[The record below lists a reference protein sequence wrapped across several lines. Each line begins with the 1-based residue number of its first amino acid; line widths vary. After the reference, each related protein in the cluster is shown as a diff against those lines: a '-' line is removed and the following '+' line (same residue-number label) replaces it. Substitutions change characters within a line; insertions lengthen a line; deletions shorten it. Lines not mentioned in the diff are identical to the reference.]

1 MQSHDHYSDEKLVVL
16 VQVEN
21 QELYSILV
29 ERYQAKLMR
38 YIGVMIYD
46 RAKTVDIVQET
57 FIKAFI
63 NLKSFDAGRKFSSW
77 IYRIA
82 HNEALN
88 VIKKYH
94 REVILDDTFDFP
106 SNEDISANF
115 EQKETVEMVR
125 VCIRSIPPIYS
136 EPLILYVL
144 EGKSYSEISDILRVS
159 MGTVATRISRGK
171 VLMKKICQKN

>member
-1 MQSHDHYSDEKLVVL
+1 MQSYDHYSDEKLVVL
-16 VQVEN
+16 VQAEN
-21 QELYSILV
+21 QELYSIIV

-38 YIGVMIYD
+38 YIGVMIHD
-46 RAKTVDIVQET
+46 HAKTADIVQET

-63 NLKSFDAGRKFSSW
+63 NLKSFDTGKKFSSW

-94 REVILDDTFDFP
+94 REIVLDDTVDFP
-106 SNEDISANF
+106 SDEDITDNF

-125 VCIRSIPPIYS
+125 MCIRAIPPLYS
-136 EPLILYVL
+136 EPLVLYVL
-144 EGKSYSEISDILRVS
+144 ERKSYSEISDILRVS

-171 VLMKKICQKN
+171 VLMKKICQKK